1 MTAGRKT
8 LGPALVHH
16 LQGSL
21 RAKERLELILQTLAG
36 ELTIVQACQRLG
48 IGEAMFYRLRTRVLE
63 AGLAQLEPRPTGR
76 PPTTSSLEQ
85 QRIAQLEQ
93 QLEELQT
100 DVQLAQVREEIALVL
115 PHVIQSQDD
124 TAKKTTPHYRR
135 RRKRPIPK
143 NLLRKSRP

>member
-1 MTAGRKT
+1 MSAGRKT

-21 RAKERLELILQTLAG
+21 RAKQRLELILQTLAG
-36 ELTIVQACQRLG
+36 QLTIVEACRRLG
-48 IGEAMFYRLRTRVLE
+48 IGEAMFYRLRARVLE
-63 AGLAQLEPRPTGR
+63 AGLAQLEPRPIGR
-76 PPTTSSLEQ
+76 PPRTASPEQ
-85 QRIAQLEQ
+85 QRITQLEQ

-115 PHVIQSQDD
+115 PHVVQQPDD
-124 TAKKTTPHYRR
+124 AAKKTTPNHRR